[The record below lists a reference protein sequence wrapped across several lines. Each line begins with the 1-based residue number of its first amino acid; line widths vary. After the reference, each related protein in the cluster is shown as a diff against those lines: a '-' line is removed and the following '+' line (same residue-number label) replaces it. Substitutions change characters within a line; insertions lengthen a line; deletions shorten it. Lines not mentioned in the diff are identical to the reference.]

1 MLWENL
7 FRIEKGLGWTY
18 LGIKMVGKEIGD
30 KNVMGW
36 TYLRKNALGL
46 WMDNI

>member
-18 LGIKMVGKEIGD
+18 LGIKMVGKEFGD
-30 KNVMGW
+30 KKYFEMNLFKKECFGIMNG
-36 TYLRKNALGL
+36 
-46 WMDNI
+46 